1 MKAGQ
6 RGNHLETCAAQ
17 VRCATCGEP
26 QPKGGMD
33 QHILDNHTKHPCE
46 LCSALI
52 PVSRLQEH
60 VKVCHTCAH
69 CNKMISGCDLQ
80 HHMENIC
87 TALTQKCKYC
97 ELMFN
102 NHQYATHVEACGS
115 RTEACEMCSKWV
127 RIKETEQHK
136 LECVPRSASDKA
148 AERLHLVP
156 CDLCS
161 AKVPDSRLQEHIRL
175 CHICEY
181 CNTIIPSYD
190 LKEHMENF
198 CPAAM
203 RKCNY
208 CQQTFSNEEY
218 PSHVQACGLR
228 TDFCECCSKLILIKD
243 MEHHM
248 DKCVERTIKKR
259 RPKKCLCM

>member
-1 MKAGQ
+1 
-6 RGNHLETCAAQ
+6 
-17 VRCATCGEP
+17 
-26 QPKGGMD
+26 
-33 QHILDNHTKHPCE
+33 
-46 LCSALI
+46 
-52 PVSRLQEH
+52 
-60 VKVCHTCAH
+60 
-69 CNKMISGCDLQ
+69 
-80 HHMENIC
+80 
-87 TALTQKCKYC
+87 
-97 ELMFN
+97 MFN

-190 LKEHMENF
+190 LKEHMVGCFYN
-198 CPAAM
+198 
-203 RKCNY
+203 RN
-208 CQQTFSNEEY
+208 
-218 PSHVQACGLR
+218 
-228 TDFCECCSKLILIKD
+228 CSGFYLL
-243 MEHHM
+243 
-248 DKCVERTIKKR
+248 
-259 RPKKCLCM
+259 CLCVCMYVCVCVCVCVCLF